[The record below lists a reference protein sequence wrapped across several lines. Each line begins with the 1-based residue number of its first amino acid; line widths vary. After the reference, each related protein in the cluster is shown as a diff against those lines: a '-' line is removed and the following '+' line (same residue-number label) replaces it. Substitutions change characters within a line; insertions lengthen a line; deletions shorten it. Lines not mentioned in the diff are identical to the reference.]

1 MYEGRNTLLDIH
13 NVDLFGKNNKQKSIW
28 RNIYIVTKIF
38 LELNKILF
46 KGMNLN
52 KIINGY

>member
-28 RNIYIVTKIF
+28 RNMVTKIF
-38 LELNKILF
+38 LEVNKILF